1 MKKVGNIFILV
12 LIVAVAWWFVRR
24 VLRPILRFA
33 TNIVLTVIV
42 VIAVLFVIAILRKK
56 GNKF

>member
-1 MKKVGNIFILV
+1 MKKVGNIFIIV